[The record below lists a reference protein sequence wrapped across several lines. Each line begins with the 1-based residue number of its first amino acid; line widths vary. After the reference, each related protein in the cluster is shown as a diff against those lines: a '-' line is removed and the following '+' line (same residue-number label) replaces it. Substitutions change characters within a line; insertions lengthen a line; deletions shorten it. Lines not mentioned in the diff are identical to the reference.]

1 MACSF
6 RLDLPDKGRMY
17 RPSTF
22 NSFFMGGF
30 ECSAHRRRDR
40 RRLDLIAATGHDR
53 FVTADYQSLVGHGIG
68 TVRDGVRWHLV
79 EATPHG
85 YDWSSFLPMLRASHE
100 VGLQVV
106 WDLCHYGWPDHI
118 DIWSPDFVD
127 RFARFAAA
135 VASLVRDE
143 TDGVPFYA
151 PVNEISYWAWA
162 GGDRAMFNPH
172 ARGRGAELK
181 VQLVRASIAAIE
193 AIRGIDPGARF
204 VQIDPVINVIPR
216 SPRSRAGAERYRR
229 AQYEAWDM
237 LVGRNRPD
245 LGGSPGCLDIIGV
258 NYYPS
263 NQWFL
268 GGRSVERDHPLYRPF
283 RELLLETH
291 RRYGK
296 PIIVAETGAEEDA
309 RVSWFRYVCDEV
321 CAALEEGVPVDGIC
335 LYPVTDYPGWS
346 NGRHCETGLLGF
358 LDSFGQ
364 RPVHT
369 PLADELL
376 CQQVRFGR
384 PRSDETVNR

>member
-1 MACSF
+1 
-6 RLDLPDKGRMY
+6 MY
-17 RPSTF
+17 RANTF

-30 ECSAHRRRDR
+30 ECSTHRRRDG

-216 SPRSRAGAERYRR
+216 SPSSRAGAERYRR

-245 LGGSPGCLDIIGV
+245 LGGSPSYLDILGV
-258 NYYPS
+258 NYYPG

-296 PIIVAETGAEEDA
+296 PIIVAETGAEGDA
-309 RVSWFRYVCDEV
+309 RIPWFRYVCDEV
-321 CAALEEGVPVDGIC
+321 CAAFEEGVPVDGIC
-335 LYPVTDYPGWS
+335 LYPVADYPGWS

-358 LDSFGQ
+358 PDKLGQ
-364 RPVHT
+364 RPVHA

-376 CQQVRFGR
+376 RQQIQFEGSEAVKPLTGD
-384 PRSDETVNR
+384 PA

>member
-1 MACSF
+1 
-6 RLDLPDKGRMY
+6 MY
-17 RPSTF
+17 RANTF

-30 ECSAHRRRDR
+30 ECSTHRRRDG

-204 VQIDPVINVIPR
+204 VQIDPVINVILR
-216 SPRSRAGAERYRR
+216 SPSSRAGAERYRR

-245 LGGSPGCLDIIGV
+245 LGGSPSYLDILGV
-258 NYYPS
+258 NYYPG

-296 PIIVAETGAEEDA
+296 PIIVAETGAEGDA
-309 RVSWFRYVCDEV
+309 RIPWFRYVCDEV
-321 CAALEEGVPVDGIC
+321 CAAFEEGVPVDGIC
-335 LYPVTDYPGWS
+335 LYPVADYPGWS

-358 LDSFGQ
+358 PDKLGQ
-364 RPVHT
+364 RPVHA

-376 CQQVRFGR
+376 RQQIQFEGSEAVKPLTGD
-384 PRSDETVNR
+384 PA

>member
-1 MACSF
+1 
-6 RLDLPDKGRMY
+6 MY
-17 RPSTF
+17 RSSTF
-22 NSFFMGGF
+22 NSFLMGGF
-30 ECSAHRRRDR
+30 EWSAHRRRDR
-40 RRLDLIAATGHDR
+40 RRLDLIAASGHDR
-53 FVTADYQSLVGHGIG
+53 FVTADYQSLVSHGIG
-68 TVRDGVRWHLV
+68 TVRDGIRWHLV
-79 EATPHG
+79 EATPYG

-181 VQLVRASIAAIE
+181 VQLMRASIAAIE

-216 SPRSRAGAERYRR
+216 SPRFRAGAERYRR

-245 LGGSPGCLDIIGV
+245 LGGSPGYLDILGV
-258 NYYPS
+258 NYY
-263 NQWFL
+263 
-268 GGRSVERDHPLYRPF
+268 
-283 RELLLETH
+283 
-291 RRYGK
+291 
-296 PIIVAETGAEEDA
+296 
-309 RVSWFRYVCDEV
+309 
-321 CAALEEGVPVDGIC
+321 
-335 LYPVTDYPGWS
+335 
-346 NGRHCETGLLGF
+346 
-358 LDSFGQ
+358 
-364 RPVHT
+364 
-369 PLADELL
+369 
-376 CQQVRFGR
+376 
-384 PRSDETVNR
+384 